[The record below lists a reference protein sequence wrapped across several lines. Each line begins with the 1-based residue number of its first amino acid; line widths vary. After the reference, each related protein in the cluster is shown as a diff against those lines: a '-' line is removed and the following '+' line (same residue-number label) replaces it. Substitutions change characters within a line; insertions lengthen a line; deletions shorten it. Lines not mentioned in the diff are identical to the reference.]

1 MIEPNSRRE
10 EAMEIPEQV
19 APEPNKDDC
28 SDSPAQYWNYGQ
40 LFLALALS
48 FIAQVACTMSDPW
61 GLTI

>member
-1 MIEPNSRRE
+1 
-10 EAMEIPEQV
+10 MEIPEQV